1 MKNRYILLR
10 VWVVLVLCGAFQT
23 TVFAQP
29 ACVVNACCCGNLE
42 EVGIPNGNFED
53 PPNPPTGSFDTYFG
67 GQSYSTWSVLSGSID
82 VIGPNTPPYNTGS
95 PSGSQSIDLNGFTA
109 GTIAT
114 TLNGLM
120 PGSIYTIVL
129 WYAKNPG
136 GPSATCNIQVAG
148 GAWLNQTWTSTNNGN
163 DDWLER
169 CFTFTAQGT
178 TAELRLIGSS
188 PVPAAGMMLDDIT
201 MWKCPQD
208 MAPPTFGNAPQSPL
222 IVECSDPF
230 PDPEDLSPT
239 DDCSAQLNVAVTD
252 QVTPQPCQYNVT
264 RRWTVTD
271 ECGNTATTSQL
282 IQVVDTEA
290 PVFTVPPSD
299 YTAACGDPI
308 IPAFFQF
315 INSYG
320 NAIAEDNCDPDLFWS
335 YSYAQL
341 PSGLCKSTPVVFTV
355 RDDCGNTA
363 SEQANFIVADDVA
376 PELIFPAENVSF
388 PCDGNALLALSQWLN
403 TYGGAQA
410 TDPCGPVTWTNDFNL
425 NYSAPVITVTFT
437 ASDFCSNSVATT
449 ATFTRLSGSDTLRI
463 DSFTCDAL
471 SAGADTV
478 ITFSGLCELV
488 TITKR
493 ILATSDTLFLTGG
506 TCDTALAGVFVTDW
520 TNQYGCDSVVVQTIA
535 LWPSFDTTLSSI
547 TCVPANAGVFTDV
560 YTTSFG
566 CDSIIT
572 RVVTLAQSDTVF
584 VSGTTCNPL
593 EVGVDTSLVLTP
605 DSCFIWFI
613 ESIALLPSDLV
624 VLFSI
629 TCNPAL
635 AGMFTNIY
643 PNQYGCDSVVTQQVQ
658 YIPLDTTFLNGTTCD
673 LALAGVFVQTLSSF
687 GSCDSVVVNA
697 VLLLPGDSLSL
708 FNTTCDP
715 SLSGTFVNV
724 FSNQSGCDSVVTQ
737 LIQYIPLDTTFLNS
751 TTCDPA
757 LAGVFVQTLTSPGGC
772 DSVVANTILLLPSDT
787 LSLLST
793 TCDPALSGS
802 FVNIYPNQF
811 GCDSVVTQQVQY
823 IPLDT
828 TFLNSTTCDPALAG
842 VFVQTLSSS
851 GSCDSVVVNTILLL
865 PSDSLS
871 LFSTTCDPAQSGT
884 FVNVFP
890 NQYGCDSVVTQLI
903 QYIPLDTTF
912 LNSTTCDPALAGVF
926 VQTLSSSG
934 SCDSVVVNA
943 VLLLPGDSVLQF
955 NTTCDP
961 AQSGTFVNSYP
972 NQYGCDSVVVNTVS
986 LLPSDTTVFYG
997 TTCDPSLAGTVG
1009 TVYQNQYGCDSLVLE
1024 TISLL
1029 PTDTLLQVKS
1039 TCDPGAVG
1047 VVTSFYT
1054 NQYGCDS
1061 TVRVVTT
1068 LFPLPE
1074 LSLEPSNYNGFGV
1087 SCFEAGDG
1095 IIKTDVAGVGPFQYD
1110 WSVTGQQEDML
1121 TDLYAGDYAL
1131 TLTDGNGCTDTAS
1144 AFLSEPPP
1152 LQAVFTVN
1160 NPDCFDQAE
1169 GQITIN
1175 AQGGVSPYQYALNGL
1190 APQSDPVFNGLA
1202 AGGYN
1207 AAVSDAN
1214 GCTAEEI
1221 LLINTLLQVQ
1231 VDLGDDWTIE
1241 IGDNTQLEAL
1251 VNVPYDSLAQVVW
1264 SLPDTLECPE
1274 CLTQEIVPLI
1284 TSAYS
1289 IRVVAENGCSDAD
1302 TVLVKVNREKNVY
1315 APNVFSPNDD
1325 GRDDRFHL
1333 FAKPGVVRNIKTFQ
1347 VYDRWGSALFR
1358 VDNASI
1364 NEPEYGWDGAFR
1376 GQKMNPGVYIWYVEL
1391 EYTDGSTEIL
1401 KGDILL
1407 AR

>member
-1 MKNRYILLR
+1 M
-10 VWVVLVLCGAFQT
+10 
-23 TVFAQP
+23 
-29 ACVVNACCCGNLE
+29 
-42 EVGIPNGNFED
+42 
-53 PPNPPTGSFDTYFG
+53 
-67 GQSYSTWSVLSGSID
+67 
-82 VIGPNTPPYNTGS
+82 
-95 PSGSQSIDLNGFTA
+95 
-109 GTIAT
+109 
-114 TLNGLM
+114 
-120 PGSIYTIVL
+120 
-129 WYAKNPG
+129 
-136 GPSATCNIQVAG
+136 
-148 GAWLNQTWTSTNNGN
+148 
-163 DDWLER
+163 
-169 CFTFTAQGT
+169 
-178 TAELRLIGSS
+178 
-188 PVPAAGMMLDDIT
+188 
-201 MWKCPQD
+201 
-208 MAPPTFGNAPQSPL
+208 
-222 IVECSDPF
+222 
-230 PDPEDLSPT
+230 
-239 DDCSAQLNVAVTD
+239 
-252 QVTPQPCQYNVT
+252 
-264 RRWTVTD
+264 
-271 ECGNTATTSQL
+271 
-282 IQVVDTEA
+282 
-290 PVFTVPPSD
+290 
-299 YTAACGDPI
+299 
-308 IPAFFQF
+308 
-315 INSYG
+315 
-320 NAIAEDNCDPDLFWS
+320 
-335 YSYAQL
+335 
-341 PSGLCKSTPVVFTV
+341 
-355 RDDCGNTA
+355 
-363 SEQANFIVADDVA
+363 
-376 PELIFPAENVSF
+376 
-388 PCDGNALLALSQWLN
+388 
-403 TYGGAQA
+403 
-410 TDPCGPVTWTNDFNL
+410 
-425 NYSAPVITVTFT
+425 
-437 ASDFCSNSVATT
+437 
-449 ATFTRLSGSDTLRI
+449 
-463 DSFTCDAL
+463 
-471 SAGADTV
+471 
-478 ITFSGLCELV
+478 
-488 TITKR
+488 
-493 ILATSDTLFLTGG
+493 
-506 TCDTALAGVFVTDW
+506 
-520 TNQYGCDSVVVQTIA
+520 
-535 LWPSFDTTLSSI
+535 
-547 TCVPANAGVFTDV
+547 
-560 YTTSFG
+560 
-566 CDSIIT
+566 
-572 RVVTLAQSDTVF
+572 
-584 VSGTTCNPL
+584 
-593 EVGVDTSLVLTP
+593 
-605 DSCFIWFI
+605 
-613 ESIALLPSDLV
+613 
-624 VLFSI
+624 
-629 TCNPAL
+629 
-635 AGMFTNIY
+635 
-643 PNQYGCDSVVTQQVQ
+643 
-658 YIPLDTTFLNGTTCD
+658 
-673 LALAGVFVQTLSSF
+673 
-687 GSCDSVVVNA
+687 
-697 VLLLPGDSLSL
+697 
-708 FNTTCDP
+708 
-715 SLSGTFVNV
+715 
-724 FSNQSGCDSVVTQ
+724 
-737 LIQYIPLDTTFLNS
+737 
-751 TTCDPA
+751 
-757 LAGVFVQTLTSPGGC
+757 
-772 DSVVANTILLLPSDT
+772 
-787 LSLLST
+787 
-793 TCDPALSGS
+793 
-802 FVNIYPNQF
+802 
-811 GCDSVVTQQVQY
+811 
-823 IPLDT
+823 
-828 TFLNSTTCDPALAG
+828 
-842 VFVQTLSSS
+842 
-851 GSCDSVVVNTILLL
+851 
-865 PSDSLS
+865 
-871 LFSTTCDPAQSGT
+871 
-884 FVNVFP
+884 
-890 NQYGCDSVVTQLI
+890 VTQLI

-997 TTCDPSLAGTVG
+997 TTCDPNLAGTFG
-1009 TVYQNQYGCDSLVLE
+1009 TAYQNQYGCDSIVLE
-1024 TISLL
+1024 TIGLL
-1029 PTDTLLQVKS
+1029 PSDTIVQVKS